1 MKAKT
6 HFEKSKG
13 QRDVII
19 VDELPYQVN
28 KSNLLIKVADLVR
41 NKKLEGISDIR
52 DESDKSGIRVV
63 FELKK
68 GEVPEIILNRLFKD
82 TQMQDSFGINMV
94 ALVNNVPKLMNLK
107 ELLKVFVAH
116 RREVVTRR
124 TQFNLKKAKLRCN
137 TLEGLSRSIIK
148 Y

>member
-1 MKAKT
+1 M
-6 HFEKSKG
+6 
-13 QRDVII
+13 
-19 VDELPYQVN
+19 
-28 KSNLLIKVADLVR
+28 
-41 NKKLEGISDIR
+41 
-52 DESDKSGIRVV
+52 

-137 TLEGLSRSIIK
+137 TLEGLAVALSNIDEFIALIK
-148 Y
+148 L